1 MTSYPAALTEADER
15 NLSGWLAVHFV
26 ECCKWRFTLVSSRPA
41 RALPFLDRRSRF
53 TGREQVLPLAGESIG
68 PRDGPPPL
76 LAKLFVLDPAEFEQ
90 CVLDLFDLSETER
103 VGRDGGDRS
112 VRKVGDDPALHARPT
127 RRGRQNLAVPG
138 FSASRTSSDFVD

>member
-103 VGRDGGDRS
+103 VGRDGRDRS
-112 VRKVGDDPALHARPT
+112 VRKVGDDPALPVQSREGVSES
-127 RRGRQNLAVPG
+127 RSSQG
-138 FSASRTSSDFVD
+138 FLVQ